1 MQETSE
7 IKDIMLQIKG
17 TQTSGP
23 AQDSIELITHGTL
36 RRSPDG
42 FEIDYAESAE
52 NGLED
57 MFTKISVESQKR
69 VTITRTG
76 KYGSQLILEKGKRHL
91 NHYDMGFGQFVMGV
105 STANIDNRLT
115 MDGGELSVTYT
126 LEMNHALMSR
136 NRFHITVKDIHA
148 AEQSESIDH

>member
-42 FEIDYAESAE
+42 FEID
-52 NGLED
+52 
-57 MFTKISVESQKR
+57 
-69 VTITRTG
+69 
-76 KYGSQLILEKGKRHL
+76 
-91 NHYDMGFGQFVMGV
+91 
-105 STANIDNRLT
+105 
-115 MDGGELSVTYT
+115 
-126 LEMNHALMSR
+126 
-136 NRFHITVKDIHA
+136 
-148 AEQSESIDH
+148 